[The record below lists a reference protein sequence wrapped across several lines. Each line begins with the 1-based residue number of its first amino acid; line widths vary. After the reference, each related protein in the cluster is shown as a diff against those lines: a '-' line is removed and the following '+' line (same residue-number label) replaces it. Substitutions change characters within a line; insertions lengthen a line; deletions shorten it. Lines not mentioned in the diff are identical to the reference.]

1 MRRAFHTLDVFT
13 DTPLAGNPLA
23 VVLDSQGLDDARMQS
38 IAREFNLAETVFV
51 SEPKNPVNTA
61 AVRIFTP
68 ARELP
73 FAGHPTV
80 GTAVLLAHLRAPEL
94 LKSEDLRI
102 VLEEKVGD
110 VVCVARHRK
119 GQAKAAYFTVPRT
132 PERMSEPPSM
142 ASLAADL
149 GLEVE
154 DIGFDAH
161 EPVVMGAGTA
171 NLFVP
176 LKSLAVDGQGAAGPQ
191 ALGRERRSLPLSLY
205 PRERSRGI
213 GLPCPHV
220 RGGLGRLRG
229 PGDGERR
236 RRLRGRDDG
245 VRKASRRRACRDDR
259 AGRRDG
265 AAELHLGRPR
275 RGGRRIAQ
283 RDDRR
288 LGGDRLRGE
297 DRSLSGSRILE
308 VAELDFRL
316 APYDWPFA
324 VERAREIRSHW
335 EERSKAQP
343 KLFNGRVLLLGR
355 HAFESRADGGLVL
368 RGAYFETDF
377 AAFLAWRDFG
387 FPDASVCNGFSMA
400 ALQGSDG
407 VFLLGEMSSHTAN
420 AGLIYFAAGT
430 PDRQDVFGER
440 VDLGASVTRE
450 LEEETGICRDRDDL

>member
-1 MRRAFHTLDVFT
+1 MRRAYHTLDVFT

-23 VVLDSQGLDDARMQS
+23 VVLDSEGLDDARMQS

-132 PERMSEPPSM
+132 PERMSEPPTT

-176 LKSLAVDGQGAAGPQ
+176 LKSLAAMG
-191 ALGRERRSLPLSLY
+191 
-205 PRERSRGI
+205 
-213 GLPCPHV
+213 
-220 RGGLGRLRG
+220 
-229 PGDGERR
+229 
-236 RRLRGRDDG
+236 
-245 VRKASRRRACRDDR
+245 
-259 AGRRDG
+259 
-265 AAELHLGRPR
+265 
-275 RGGRRIAQ
+275 
-283 RDDRR
+283 
-288 LGGDRLRGE
+288 
-297 DRSLSGSRILE
+297 
-308 VAELDFRL
+308 
-316 APYDWPFA
+316 
-324 VERAREIRSHW
+324 RARPDRKHW
-335 EERSKAQP
+335 GE
-343 KLFNGRVLLLGR
+343 NGGPCLYLYTRQSV
-355 HAFESRADGGLVL
+355 HA
-368 RGAYFETDF
+368 
-377 AAFLAWRDFG
+377 
-387 FPDASVCNGFSMA
+387 
-400 ALQGSDG
+400 GSD
-407 VFLLGEMSSHTAN
+407 FHARM
-420 AGLIYFAAGT
+420 FAAGWGVYEDPAT
-430 PDRQDVFGER
+430 GSAAAAFAGVMMAFEKPRDGEHVVTIEQGVEMGRPSFISVGLDVADGVLRSATIGGSAVIVCEGKI
-440 VDLGASVTRE
+440 DL
-450 LEEETGICRDRDDL
+450 